1 MVVGRKLL
9 VLALAGTLISACGGG
24 GGGSGTSGPILAWVP
39 PSSYTDGTPMN
50 PARDLAWYEI
60 YIRQDASFG
69 PNDKVF
75 ASVSPTDTTFDL
87 ANLAPLLDPGLKYYV
102 SMRSV
107 GLLGMKS
114 AFSPS
119 YTFSF

>member
-1 MVVGRKLL
+1 
-9 VLALAGTLISACGGG
+9 
-24 GGGSGTSGPILAWVP
+24 
-39 PSSYTDGTPMN
+39 MN

-75 ASVSPTDTTFDL
+75 ATVSPTDTTFDL
-87 ANLAPLLDPGLKYYV
+87 ANVALLLDPGVNYYV

-114 AFSPS
+114 AFSS
-119 YTFSF
+119 SHTFSF